1 MDLSLSARKRAFTLV
16 EILVAVGVFVILG
29 VALVGLMGAAMD
41 AWRRGEASREANEKF
56 QALRRQI
63 AEDLAAAILDP
74 LPPAD
79 FHFVLDT
86 PHDLLDSSGQ
96 PNDLYTTLLGPG
108 PFDHRIVRE
117 TTDGQDVAWFAPS
130 ARPGTATVVLAIRV
144 PFVVGSAV
152 LKARCDVFDPD
163 SSVRILVARNDPSAA
178 DPAQRD
184 APPPEGDQRWKEMDR
199 LEGEGIGGAET
210 DITAAVQGGDIVFVK
225 AILDNASEAGDGA
238 QFLRGDLMRPGGR
251 PVFIL
256 DCYRA
261 ANAIP
266 HAPRPLFAA
275 FYANGTQ
282 IITFTRTLSPGQDQA
297 AAGSD
302 GFTGRAQVIYR
313 VQPYHPT
320 LGKPGLGVLRR
331 AFLCP
336 LPGETGEVEPG
347 VLGRNVLR
355 LIGDLPDRAFI
366 PNVLHLGM
374 AFWGPETTTWETR
387 PDLEPGYETKYDDAS
402 RPRPPSTVWLSSRY
416 LPEQVLVTACL
427 EPVRGK
433 TVRTALSRDLPA
445 DCPAT
450 DEDAIEVVS
459 TRGFDNIFRPS
470 SGFYR
475 DPRHF
480 IKIEDEWVFYE
491 RIASPGRFILRRA
504 GSDGLA
510 SRGARG
516 TKPKAH
522 PAGAEVYKG
531 FTSLFTVRIPAFR
544 HWQR

>member
-1 MDLSLSARKRAFTLV
+1 MGRSHVRAFTLV

-41 AWRRGEASREANEKF
+41 AWHRGEASREANEKF

-63 AEDLAAAILDP
+63 AADLSAAILDP

-96 PNDLYTTLLGPG
+96 PNELYTTLLGSG

-117 TTDGQDVAWFAPS
+117 TTDGQDVAWFAPAS
-130 ARPGTATVVLAIRV
+130 RPGNAEVLLAIRV
-144 PFVVGSAV
+144 PFLVGSAV

-163 SSVRILVARNDPSAA
+163 STVRILVARNDPGAE

-184 APPPEGDQRWKEMDR
+184 SPPPDGDPRWKEMDR
-199 LEGEGIGGAET
+199 LEGEGIGGGET

-225 AILDNASEAGDGA
+225 AILDNASPTSDGA
-238 QFLRGDLMRPGGR
+238 QFLRGDLMRAGGR
-251 PVFIL
+251 PVLIL
-256 DCYRA
+256 DCYRSP
-261 ANAIP
+261 NAFP
-266 HAPRPLFAA
+266 HGPRPTFAA
-275 FYANGTQ
+275 FFANGSQ
-282 IITFTRTLSPGQDQA
+282 VITFSRTLSPEQEQA
-297 AAGSD
+297 DAGAD
-302 GFTGRAQVIYR
+302 GFTGRAQVVYR
-313 VQPYHPT
+313 IRPYHPT
-320 LGKPGLGVLRR
+320 VGKPGLGVLRR
-331 AFLCP
+331 AFVCP
-336 LPGETGEVEPG
+336 IPGEAGEVESG
-347 VLGRNVLR
+347 VLGRNIVR
-355 LIGDLPDRAFI
+355 LIDDIPDQAFI
-366 PNVLHLGM
+366 PNVLYLGM

-387 PDLEPGYETKYDDAS
+387 PDLEPGYETKYDEAT

-416 LPEQVLVTACL
+416 LPEQVQVTACL

-433 TVRTALSRDLPA
+433 TPRAALIRDLAA
-445 DCPAT
+445 DCPAAE
-450 DEDAIEVVS
+450 EDAVDVTSI
-459 TRGFDNIFRPS
+459 RGFDNITRPS
-470 SGFYR
+470 PTFYR

-480 IKIEDEWVFYE
+480 VKVEDEWIFYE
-491 RIASPGRFILRRA
+491 RIAEPGRFILRRA

-510 SRGARG
+510 CRGARG
-516 TKPKAH
+516 TKVKAH

-531 FTSLFTVRIPAFR
+531 FTSVFTVRIPAFR